1 MPTNP
6 RKQGSRGV
14 MSADEAKKALQGEV
28 VAVKTRW
35 KADVKL
41 TKAPADAP
49 AYPLPLAVSRRIDR
63 PDTAQAFDVD
73 DMTVKLWVETLDA
86 TSSGGVRVE
95 VVAGV
100 PDALK
105 VRMAAHVQ
113 ERWNAELAAR
123 GAGKG
128 WMLEKM
134 LAWAEGAFG
143 DLLLLDPA
151 FVESYEGCDDEGRT
165 IRRYAIVEPPPEPAD
180 VGDAEGDGEESSGSD
195 GESESEEEEDID
207 DKVQKMK
214 LTDEEDRALRIKLK
228 AEAEAERTW
237 REERRQEAEVGRP
250 SAPPDRQQRRRV
262 ARAASHTQRHTRAE
276 AHARRGTRA
285 QRHTR
290 EEAHPRRG
298 TRAKRHTRAEAHPR
312 RGTRVK
318 CC

>member
-1 MPTNP
+1 
-6 RKQGSRGV
+6 V

-237 REERRQEAEVGRP
+237 REERRQEAERLGEDYAGPKPV
-250 SAPPDRQQRRRV
+250 SKKEQQRLLEEKRGKKSGVRLRKQG
-262 ARAASHTQRHTRAE
+262 AKANKFDAE
-276 AHARRGTRA
+276 AAGKKANKKNGLVH
-285 QRHTR
+285 
-290 EEAHPRRG
+290 
-298 TRAKRHTRAEAHPR
+298 
-312 RGTRVK
+312 
-318 CC
+318 